1 MEMQPQIHKKHDKL
15 NLMLNLHL
23 LNLLCC
29 ESKNARNS
37 HSTTSLEFVNKALR

>member
-1 MEMQPQIHKKHDKL
+1 MEMEPQIHTKYDKL
-15 NLMLNLHL
+15 NLMLNPHL

-37 HSTTSLEFVNKALR
+37 HSTTSLEFIDEALG